1 MTTSTTLPNTDSDSE
16 IAALRQTLE
25 QMRQEA
31 EHEVQRLNEQ
41 IAERSRQT
49 NTAAISVAAQLAM
62 QQDMTV
68 LNQAL
73 ETKTLALEHIT
84 EECRRLED
92 ALEDQ
97 NIALDGLQQEIE
109 RKERALI
116 QAREEMERMRRELET
131 RKPSSVNLQLTELKN
146 SPYWHRIQLL
156 MLMIPLLLAAIWVI
170 WLGRNS
176 FINAWQH
183 GQRTLGE
190 LLTSAPATAPAPQAE
205 IALVE
210 QPPAETRPV
219 KTPASQQPPRTQ
231 RDRLAGGGFAPTLA
245 VLAGGTLEMGTNRLG
260 GEDFNPAHSVEIAP
274 FLIGVHEVTYQD
286 YDRFAQA
293 TGQPLPDDFGWGRGA
308 RPVVGVSW
316 QEANAYTAWL
326 SNKTGHNYRLPSEAE
341 WEFAA
346 QGGVTSSF
354 WWGFA
359 PEQGRAVC
367 FDCGSE
373 WDNRSTAPV
382 GSFAPNP
389 FGLFDTAG
397 NAMEWV
403 ADCYH
408 ANYQGAPND
417 GRAWV
422 TGDCAARVARG
433 GAFNKPAASMRVFVR
448 ARFSPQTKLNLLGF
462 RVARQP

>member
-1 MTTSTTLPNTDSDSE
+1 MPTTTTLPNIDSDSE

-25 QMRQEA
+25 QMRLEA
-31 EHEVQRLNEQ
+31 EQEVLRLNQQ

-49 NTAAISVAAQLAM
+49 NTAVASVTAQLAM
-62 QQDMTV
+62 QQEMTV
-68 LNQAL
+68 LHQAL
-73 ETKTLALEHIT
+73 DTKEQALDHIT

-97 NIALDGLQQEIE
+97 NITLDGLQQEIE

-116 QAREEMERMRRELET
+116 QAREEMERMRG
-131 RKPSSVNLQLTELKN
+131 ELKTREPSGMSWQFTALTK
-146 SPYWHRIQLL
+146 SPYWPRIQLL
-156 MLMIPLLLAAIWVI
+156 MLVIPLSLATI
-170 WLGRNS
+170 WLLWLWREPVAK
-176 FINAWQH
+176 IWQH
-183 GQRTLGE
+183 SQTTVSE
-190 LLTSAPATAPAPQAE
+190 LFTAAPVSAPAAMSKPEMPLAETVPVKPPAPPKP
-205 IALVE
+205 L
-210 QPPAETRPV
+210 
-219 KTPASQQPPRTQ
+219 KTL

-245 VLAGGTLEMGTNRLG
+245 VLAGGELEMGTNRLT
-260 GEDFNPAHSVEIAP
+260 GENFNPAHQVEIAP

-316 QEANAYTAWL
+316 QDANAYAAWL
-326 SNKTGHNYRLPSEAE
+326 ADQTGRSYRLPSEAE

-346 QGGVTSSF
+346 RAGSAGSF

-359 PEQGRAVC
+359 PERERAVC
-367 FDCGSE
+367 FDCGSA

-408 ANYQGAPND
+408 PNYQGAPNH

-422 TGDCAARVARG
+422 TGDCATRVARG
-433 GAFNKPAASMRVFVR
+433 GAFNKPAASMRVYVR
-448 ARFSPQTKLNLLGF
+448 AYFTPQTKLNLLGF

>member
-1 MTTSTTLPNTDSDSE
+1 MTTPITLPNTDSDSE
-16 IAALRQTLE
+16 LIALRQTL
-25 QMRQEA
+25 QKMRQEA
-31 EHEVQRLNEQ
+31 EQEVLRLNQQ

-49 NTAAISVAAQLAM
+49 NTAVMSVTAQLAM
-62 QQDMTV
+62 QQEMTI

-73 ETKTLALEHIT
+73 ETKESALEHIT

-116 QAREEMERMRRELET
+116 QAREEMAQMRRELEN
-131 RKPSSVNLQLTELKN
+131 RQPSNVSLRFSVLKQ
-146 SPYWHRIQLL
+146 SPHWQRIQLL
-156 MLMIPLLLAAIWVI
+156 IIVVPLLVAAIWLI
-170 WLGRNS
+170 WWSRES
-176 FINAWQH
+176 FTAAWQH
-183 GQRTLGE
+183 GQNKFSA
-190 LLTSAPATAPAPQAE
+190 LLTAAPVIVPAPE
-205 IALVE
+205 IASVE
-210 QPPAETRPV
+210 TPTEEIAPV
-219 KTPASQQPPRTQ
+219 NTPAPQQPPRTL

-245 VLAGGTLEMGTNRLG
+245 MLAGGVLEMGTNRLT
-260 GEDFNPAHSVEIAP
+260 GEDFNPAHQVEIAP

-326 SNKTGHNYRLPSEAE
+326 SDKTGHSYRLPSEAE

-346 QGGVTSSF
+346 RGGATSSF

-359 PEQGRAVC
+359 AEPGRALC
-367 FDCGSE
+367 FDCGTS

-389 FGLFDTAG
+389 FGLYDTAG

-408 ANYQGAPND
+408 PNYQGAPNN
-417 GRAWV
+417 GRAWI
-422 TGDCAARVARG
+422 TGDCTARVARG
-433 GAFNKPAASMRVFVR
+433 GAFNKPAASMRVYVR
-448 ARFSPQTKLNLLGF
+448 ARFTPLAKLNMLGF
-462 RVARQP
+462 RVVRQP

>member
-1 MTTSTTLPNTDSDSE
+1 MTKPTTLPNTDSDSE

-31 EHEVQRLNEQ
+31 EQEVQRLNEQ

-49 NTAAISVAAQLAM
+49 NTAVVSVTAQLAM
-62 QQDMTV
+62 QQEMMV
-68 LNQAL
+68 LHQSL
-73 ETKTLALEHIT
+73 DTKTQALEHIT

-97 NIALDGLQQEIE
+97 NIALDGLQQEIA
-109 RKERALI
+109 RKERALA

-131 RKPSSVNLQLTELKN
+131 RKPSNVNLQFTELKN
-146 SPYWHRIQLL
+146 SRYWHRIQLL
-156 MLMIPLLLAAIWVI
+156 ILLIPLLLAATWVI

-183 GQRTLGE
+183 GQRTFDE
-190 LLTSAPATAPAPQAE
+190 LLTFAPAPANAPILE
-205 IALVE
+205 LN
-210 QPPAETRPV
+210 TTSV
-219 KTPASQQPPRTQ
+219 KTPPLQKPLQLEPPRTQ
-231 RDRLAGGGFAPTLA
+231 RDRLTGGDFAPTLA
-245 VLAGGTLEMGTNRLG
+245 VLAGGTLEMGTNRLV
-260 GEDFNPAHSVEIAP
+260 GENFNPAHSVEIAP
-274 FLIGVHEVTYQD
+274 FLISVHEVTYRD
-286 YDRFAQA
+286 YDRFARA

-308 RPVVGVSW
+308 RPVVGISW
-316 QEANAYTAWL
+316 QEANAYAAWL
-326 SNKTGHNYRLPSEAE
+326 STQTGYNYRLPSEAE

-346 QGGVTSSF
+346 QGGRTSSF

-389 FGLFDTAG
+389 FGLYDTAG

-422 TGDCAARVARG
+422 TGDCAERVARG
-433 GAFNKPAASMRVFVR
+433 GAFNKPAVSMRVYVR
-448 ARFSPQTKLNLLGF
+448 AHFNSQTKLNWIGF
-462 RVARQP
+462 RIARQP